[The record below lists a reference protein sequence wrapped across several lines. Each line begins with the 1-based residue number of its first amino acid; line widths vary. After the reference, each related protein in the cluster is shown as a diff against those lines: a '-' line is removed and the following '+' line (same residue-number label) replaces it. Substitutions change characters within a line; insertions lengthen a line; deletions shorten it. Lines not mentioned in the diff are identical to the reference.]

1 MLGVILLK
9 IKMYLKNRS
18 LNIIMSSHGDKKP
31 PDKHLD
37 YFKCIKVPLKHIVKH
52 PEINIPKITSAV
64 VRCNKIVINTLMFMK
79 LYLLDYFE
87 KKNVLP
93 VIDRLFVNSC
103 MKIMC
108 KETINGRPPK
118 KEVRELKEQLTAFY
132 NTDFKPF
139 IQEAALDY
147 THLNNVLEYLTISLI
162 TMYENNIKLHYVEY
176 VERYINVVWKKKDTI
191 RQIKEEHSDTT
202 IQTNLIN
209 EFCRQLRKIKLDIL
223 DVSNQYKSDEKY
235 HSWIKEVK
243 AYITPNKDKYQKDNL
258 YYDLQCTPQDYL
270 PCMIRMMKDVE
281 KEGVMIYNVFPMRND
296 VIPHS
301 IKLDTTTLVNLLFT
315 DKQGK
320 KYHYLTEGNLKK
332 NEDKIWGFFF
342 RTDRK
347 CFNKSKYSFHHMI
360 ETDGVSVS
368 VLMLRN
374 DMIGKRIPTTKISL
388 NTEQYIDE
396 LKDYSSIKNKKI
408 IAIDP
413 GMSDIIYCVDNDNK
427 DANEFRYTQ
436 DSRRKECKIKKYSK
450 LILQFKEEKID
461 GKTIIEHESE
471 LSKLNRKTLHINT
484 FKEYIKAKC
493 LLNHKIYSFYQKNI
507 FRKLKLNAYINKK
520 KHEQK
525 MINRFKKIFG
535 NQEDIIIAFGDW
547 EQKQHMKYKEP
558 TKGKGIRK
566 LFREN
571 GYRIYLVDEY
581 RTSCMCSKCCEGK
594 CEKFITRENP
604 KPYNKG
610 KILVHGAL
618 ICKKCNAVWN
628 RDVNGATNIFRI
640 VKNIIDK
647 RERPKYLCR

>member
-1 MLGVILLK
+1 
-9 IKMYLKNRS
+9 
-18 LNIIMSSHGDKKP
+18 
-31 PDKHLD
+31 
-37 YFKCIKVPLKHIVKH
+37 
-52 PEINIPKITSAV
+52 
-64 VRCNKIVINTLMFMK
+64 
-79 LYLLDYFE
+79 
-87 KKNVLP
+87 
-93 VIDRLFVNSC
+93 
-103 MKIMC
+103 MC

-118 KEVRELKEQLTAFY
+118 KEVRKLKDKLLAFY

-139 IQEAALDY
+139 IQEEALDY
-147 THLNNVLEYLTISLI
+147 THLNNVLEYLTISLM
-162 TMYENNIKLHYVEY
+162 TMYENNIKIHYVEY
-176 VERYINVVWKKKDTI
+176 VERYINVVWKKKDII
-191 RQIKEEHSDTT
+191 RQIKEEHSDKT

-270 PCMIRMMKDVE
+270 PCMIRMMKEVE
-281 KEGVMIYNVFPMRND
+281 KEGVMIYNIFPMRND

-320 KYHYLTEGNLKK
+320 KHHYLTEGNLKK
-332 NEDKIWGFFF
+332 NEDKIWNFFF
-342 RTDRK
+342 RTERK

-360 ETDGVSVS
+360 ETDGVSS
-368 VLMLRN
+368 SILMLRN
-374 DMIGKRIPTTKISL
+374 DMICKRIPTTKISL

-408 IAIDP
+408 IAIDT

-427 DANEFRYTQ
+427 DANEFKYTQ

-450 LILQFKEEKID
+450 LILQFKQEKLD
-461 GKTIIEHESE
+461 GKTIIEHETE
-471 LSKLNRKTLHINT
+471 LSKLNRKTLNINA
-484 FKEYIKAKC
+484 FKEYISAKS
-493 LLNHKIYSFYQKNI
+493 LLNHKVYSFYQRYI

-520 KHEQK
+520 KNEQK
-525 MINRFKKIFG
+525 MINKFKKVFG
-535 NQEDIIIAFGDW
+535 SQEDVIIAFGDW

-566 LFREN
+566 LFRES
-571 GYRIYLVDEY
+571 GYKVYLVDEY

-594 CEKFITRENP
+594 CEKFIIRKNP
-604 KPYNKG
+604 KPYKKAN
-610 KILVHGAL
+610 ILVHGAL

-647 RERPKYLCR
+647 KERPKYLCR

>member
-1 MLGVILLK
+1 
-9 IKMYLKNRS
+9 
-18 LNIIMSSHGDKKP
+18 MSSHGDKKP

-118 KEVRELKEQLTAFY
+118 KEVRELKDKLSAFY

-139 IQEAALDY
+139 IQEETLDY
-147 THLNNVLEYLTISLI
+147 THLNIVLEYLTISLI

-176 VERYINVVWKKKDTI
+176 VERYINVVWKKKDMI
-191 RQIKEEHSDTT
+191 RQIKEEHIDKG
-202 IQTNLIN
+202 IQTSLIN
-209 EFCRQLRKIKLDIL
+209 EFCRQLRKIKLDVL
-223 DVSNQYKSDEKY
+223 DISNDYKSDEKY
-235 HSWIKEVK
+235 HSWIKEIK

-270 PCMIRMMKDVE
+270 PCMIRMMKEVE
-281 KEGVMIYNVFPMRND
+281 KEGVMIYNVFPMRNY

-301 IKLDTTTLVNLLFT
+301 IKLDTTTLVHLLFT
-315 DKQGK
+315 DKQGIK
-320 KYHYLTEGNLKK
+320 QDYLTEGNLKK
-332 NEDKIWGFFF
+332 NEDKIWDFFF
-342 RTDRK
+342 RTERK
-347 CFNKSKYSFHHMI
+347 CFNKPKYYFHHMI
-360 ETDGVSVS
+360 ETDGVSS
-368 VLMLRN
+368 SILMLRN
-374 DMIGKRIPTTKISL
+374 DMIGKRIPNMKISL
-388 NTEQYIDE
+388 DTEQYIDE
-396 LKDYSSIKNKKI
+396 INDYSSIKNKKI

-413 GMSDIIYCVDNDNK
+413 GMSDIIYCVDSDNK

-450 LILQFKEEKID
+450 LILQFKEEKVD
-461 GKTIIEHESE
+461 GKTIIQHETE
-471 LSKLNRKTLHINT
+471 LSKLNRKTLNINA
-484 FKEYIKAKC
+484 FKEYISAKS
-493 LLNHKIYSFYQKNI
+493 LLNHKVYPFYQRFI

-520 KHEQK
+520 KNEQK
-525 MINRFKKIFG
+525 MINKFKKVFG
-535 NQEDIIIAFGDW
+535 SQEDVIIAFGDW

-566 LFREN
+566 LFRES
-571 GYRIYLVDEY
+571 GYKVYLVDEY

-604 KPYNKG
+604 KPYKKG

-647 RERPKYLCR
+647 KERPKYLCR

>member
-1 MLGVILLK
+1 
-9 IKMYLKNRS
+9 
-18 LNIIMSSHGDKKP
+18 MSSHGDKKP

-87 KKNVLP
+87 KNNSLP
-93 VIDRLFVNSC
+93 TIDRLFVNSC

-108 KETINGRPPK
+108 KEAINGRPPK
-118 KEVRELKEQLTAFY
+118 KEVRELKDKLLAFY

-139 IQEAALDY
+139 IQEEALDY
-147 THLNNVLEYLTISLI
+147 THLNNVLEYLTISLM
-162 TMYENNIKLHYVEY
+162 TMYENNIKMHYVEY
-176 VERYINVVWKKKDTI
+176 VERYINVVWKKKDII

-270 PCMIRMMKDVE
+270 PCMIRMMKEVE
-281 KEGVMIYNVFPMRND
+281 KEGVMIYNIFPMRND

-320 KYHYLTEGNLKK
+320 KHHYLTEGNLKK
-332 NEDKIWGFFF
+332 NEDKIWNFFF
-342 RTDRK
+342 RTERK

-360 ETDGVSVS
+360 ETDGVSS
-368 VLMLRN
+368 SILMLRN

-396 LKDYSSIKNKKI
+396 LKDYSNNKNKKI
-408 IAIDP
+408 VAIDP
-413 GMSDIIYCVDNDNK
+413 GMSDIIYCVDSDNK

-461 GKTIIEHESE
+461 GKTIIQHETE
-471 LSKLNRKTLHINT
+471 LSKLNRKTLNINA
-484 FKEYIKAKC
+484 FKEYISAKS
-493 LLNHKIYSFYQKNI
+493 LLNHKVYPFYQRFI

-520 KHEQK
+520 KNEQK
-525 MINRFKKIFG
+525 MINKFKKVFG
-535 NQEDIIIAFGDW
+535 SQEDVIIAFGDW

-566 LFREN
+566 LFRES
-571 GYRIYLVDEY
+571 GYKVYLVDEY

-604 KPYNKG
+604 KPYKKG